1 MRHSLVY
8 NQSTAKVAIG
18 RGETTIVK
26 LIAIPLFAFVVTFIG
41 LLGLMIIFNA
51 ITEPN
56 YEPCATEADAGR
68 QFANTGVI
76 RKNSAGQYLCVVNW
90 NRK

>member
-1 MRHSLVY
+1 M
-8 NQSTAKVAIG
+8 
-18 RGETTIVK
+18 K

-68 QFANTGVI
+68 QWANTGVI
-76 RKNSAGQYLCVVNW
+76 RKNSAGQYLCAATS